1 MRNLQR
7 LVPVAIIFSLFLAS
21 VCGRAGAA
29 ELTRKEIYQRTL
41 RGTALVVQSKGTG
54 TGWVVDLARKHLV
67 TNAHVV
73 GADET
78 VRVYFPDFED
88 GRLIPERSHYGK
100 NAKPIRGDVIVSD
113 PRHDLALIKLESIPD
128 GVAELKLAAESASPS
143 DQTHSIGNPS
153 ASEALWIYTFGTVRQ
168 VYRRKVK
175 FEDQEVDAR
184 VLETQAPIN
193 PGDSGGP
200 VVNDQGELIGVS
212 AAINRSGNLFSI
224 CIDVAE
230 VKEFLNDVPRLL
242 NPKVAADFVRAA
254 SFHFYKKQF
263 DDALKDYTEAIR
275 LEPKAALPYRNRAVL
290 FINKREY
297 QKAVDDCTRAIELN
311 PDDPHAYLIR
321 SKAFK
326 QLGDSDKS
334 RKDLREVERIDPTL
348 VPRE

>member
-7 LVPVAIIFSLFLAS
+7 LGLVAVLFSVMVVSLS
-21 VCGRAGAA
+21 GRAGAE
-29 ELTRKEIYQRTL
+29 ELSRKEIYQRTL

-54 TGWVVDLARKHLV
+54 TGWVVDVAKKHLV

-73 GADET
+73 GASES
-78 VRVYFPDFED
+78 VLVLFPDFED
-88 GRLIPERSHYGK
+88 GRLIPERSHYSK
-100 NAKPIRGDVIVSD
+100 TAKAIRGEVIVSD
-113 PRHDLALIKLESIPD
+113 PRHDLALIKLESIPE
-128 GVAELKLAAESASPS
+128 GVTELKLAAESASPS

-153 ASEALWIYTFGTVRQ
+153 ASEALWVYTFGTVRQ

-200 VVNDQGELIGVS
+200 VVNDRGELIGVS

-242 NPKVAADFVRAA
+242 NPKLAADFIRAA
-254 SFHFYKKQF
+254 SFHFYKKKF
-263 DDALKDYTEAIR
+263 DEALADYTEAIR

-297 QKAVDDCTRAIELN
+297 QKAVEDCTKAIELN

-326 QLGDSDKS
+326 QLGDNDKS
-334 RKDLREVERIDPTL
+334 RKDIAQVERIDPTL
-348 VPRE
+348 VPKE

>member
-1 MRNLQR
+1 MRNQQR
-7 LVPVAIIFSLFLAS
+7 LGLVAISLSCFLLTLSA
-21 VCGRAGAA
+21 RAGAE

-41 RGTALVVQSKGTG
+41 RGTALVVQSKGSG
-54 TGWVVDLARKHLV
+54 TGWVVDLAKKHLV

-73 GADET
+73 GSSET
-78 VRVYFPDFED
+78 VLVLFPAYED
-88 GRLIPERSHYGK
+88 GRVIPERSHYTK
-100 NAKPIRGDVIVSD
+100 NVKAVRGEVIVSD
-113 PRHDLALIKLESIPD
+113 PRHDLALVKLESVPE
-128 GVAELKLAAESASPS
+128 GVTELKLAAESASPS

-153 ASEALWIYTFGTVRQ
+153 ASEALWVYTFGTVRQ

-200 VVNDQGELIGVS
+200 VVNDRGELIGVS

-230 VKEFLNDVPRLL
+230 VKEFLGDVPRLL
-242 NPKVAADFVRAA
+242 NPKVAADYIRAA
-254 SFHFYKKQF
+254 SFHFYKKKF
-263 DDALKDYTEAIR
+263 DEALADYTEAIR

-297 QKAVDDCTRAIELN
+297 QKAVEDCTKAIELN

-326 QLGDSDKS
+326 QLGDNEKS